1 MASQISP
8 GVVIKER
15 DLTAGT
21 VVNSSAVSAAIVTTF
36 QKGPVNEV
44 TTISSQRELLET
56 FGTPGDSNADDFF
69 VASGFGIRIQS

>member
-15 DLTAGT
+15 DLANAGI

-56 FGTPGDSNADDFF
+56 FGITW
-69 VASGFGIRIQS
+69 